1 MPGMLETQVDLN
13 NYREDSNSRESSCI
27 RDFSEKTTEV
37 RTHFQIYRQ
46 QHKRKLE
53 QQGTP
58 TTIGT
63 EPLETPVAEGYFFR
77 IVRTLVT
84 VQ

>member
-1 MPGMLETQVDLN
+1 MLETQVDLN
-13 NYREDSNSRESSCI
+13 NCREDSNSRESSCI
-27 RDFSEKTTEV
+27 REFSEKTTEV
-37 RTHFQIYRQ
+37 RTHFQIDRQ

-58 TTIGT
+58 TTVGT
-63 EPLETPVAEGYFFR
+63 SEPVETPVAEGYFLR
-77 IVRTLVT
+77 TVRTLAT

>member
-1 MPGMLETQVDLN
+1 MAIHCRAAKNSLRGTQVDLN
-13 NYREDSNSRESSCI
+13 NRREDSNSRESSCI

-37 RTHFQIYRQ
+37 RTHFQIDRQ

-58 TTIGT
+58 TTLGT
-63 EPLETPVAEGYFFR
+63 SELMETPVAGSND
-77 IVRTLVT
+77 
-84 VQ
+84 

>member
-1 MPGMLETQVDLN
+1 MLETQVDLN
-13 NYREDSNSRESSCI
+13 NCREASNSRESSCI

-37 RTHFQIYRQ
+37 RTHFQIDRQ

-63 EPLETPVAEGYFFR
+63 SEPVETGNTSSRRIFF
-77 IVRTLVT
+77 
-84 VQ
+84 

>member
-1 MPGMLETQVDLN
+1 MLETQVDLN
-13 NYREDSNSRESSCI
+13 NFREASNSRDSSCI

-37 RTHFQIYRQ
+37 RTHFQIDRQ
-46 QHKRKLE
+46 QHNRKLE

-58 TTIGT
+58 TTIRT
-63 EPLETPVAEGYFFR
+63 SEPVETPVAEGYFLR
-77 IVRTLVT
+77 TVRTLAT

>member
-1 MPGMLETQVDLN
+1 MLETQVALN
-13 NYREDSNSRESSCI
+13 NCREDSNSRESSCI

-37 RTHFQIYRQ
+37 RTHFQIDRQ

-58 TTIGT
+58 TTIENSKDTSNSARGNYNNTGT
-63 EPLETPVAEGYFFR
+63 PKQRL
-77 IVRTLVT
+77 
-84 VQ
+84 